1 MITNL
6 QIDLLP
12 EGIDDLSLIS
22 KELLGIYDIIKA
34 EFPDVYVNCK
44 HGKRIHDHGGYRTP
58 DCKIGAANSAHKVG
72 KALDLHRDSKRE
84 NLELYEW
91 VIQNGASHGIC
102 RMEERRVTI
111 DDSPKFGWVHI
122 DIVEGNQSRPNQWHN
137 GIYVF
142 IP

>member
-1 MITNL
+1 MTTNL

-12 EGIDDLSLIS
+12 EGMDDLSLMS
-22 KELLGIYDIIKA
+22 EELLRIYEIIKA

-44 HGKRIHDHGGYRTP
+44 KGKRLHNHSGYRKP
-58 DCKIGAANSAHKVG
+58 DSRVGSANSAHKLG
-72 KALDLHRDSKRE
+72 KALDIHRESKRE

-102 RMEERRVTI
+102 RMEERRITI
-111 DDSPKFGWVHI
+111 DNSPGYGWVHI
-122 DIVEGNQSRPNQWHN
+122 DIVEGNKSHTNQWHN

>member
-1 MITNL
+1 MMPNL
-6 QIDLLP
+6 KMDLLP
-12 EGIDDLSLIS
+12 EGMDDLSLIS
-22 KELLGIYDIIKA
+22 EDIFRIYDIIKA

-44 HGKRIHDHGGYRTP
+44 KGKRLHNDSGYRKP
-58 DCKIGAANSAHKVG
+58 DSQVGAANSAHKHG

-84 NLELYEW
+84 NLDLYEW

-102 RMEERRVTI
+102 RMEDKKVTI
-111 DDSPKFGWVHI
+111 DDPPGYGWVHI
-122 DIVEGNQSRPNQWHN
+122 DIAEGNKSHPHQWHN